1 MLCIISMLAII
12 GVVMGFFEAVCYL
25 DLYYMQRMFDANA
38 TYNFIPLLVGV
49 ASLIIM
55 ILCDVVKSAILSDE
69 KELDGGYDTD
79 DLVPIRIY
87 HGTPETGNESSLIYI
102 VSVKEK
108 NMYLYFCMTEDGSIQ
123 RKGIKIKNARIFE
136 KEFCSR
142 PRVVAHKRVL
152 TYNHPKL
159 AVILAL
165 SENDSDNFFYR
176 YDIIV
181 PKNTVVRDYRLD

>member
-1 MLCIISMLAII
+1 
-12 GVVMGFFEAVCYL
+12 
-25 DLYYMQRMFDANA
+25 
-38 TYNFIPLLVGV
+38 
-49 ASLIIM
+49 
-55 ILCDVVKSAILSDE
+55 
-69 KELDGGYDTD
+69 
-79 DLVPIRIY
+79 
-87 HGTPETGNESSLIYI
+87 
-102 VSVKEK
+102 
-108 NMYLYFCMTEDGSIQ
+108 MTEDGSIQ

>member
-1 MLCIISMLAII
+1 MLCIISMLATI
-12 GVVMGFFEAVCYL
+12 GAVMGFFEAVCYW
-25 DLYYMQRMFDANA
+25 DHYYIQRMFDANA

-55 ILCDVVKSAILSDE
+55 ILCDVVKSVILSDE

-87 HGTPETGNESSLIYI
+87 HGTSETGNESSLIYI